1 MKKEGRRS
9 FMGALG
15 KLMAAAPFAAV
26 PIETQ
31 KPETAFK
38 FQCDCGNDVLTSVP
52 KETGVIHVDCGRCGT
67 AYALDWRGTHFKFK
81 GTSGSVAQR

>member
-31 KPETAFK
+31 RVDTAFK
-38 FQCDCGNDVLTSVP
+38 FQCDCGNNVVATVP
-52 KETGVIHVDCGRCGT
+52 KEIGLIAVQCGECKT
-67 AYALDWRGTHFKFK
+67 MQVLDWRGTHFKFK
-81 GTSGSVAQR
+81 GTSKLAP